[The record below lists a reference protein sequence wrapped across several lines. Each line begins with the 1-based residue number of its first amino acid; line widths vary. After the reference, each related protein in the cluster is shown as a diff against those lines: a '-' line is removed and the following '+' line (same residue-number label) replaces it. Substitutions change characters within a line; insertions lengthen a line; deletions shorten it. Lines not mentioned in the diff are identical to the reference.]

1 MNPEIES
8 RAAELRRERVPFVH
22 ARVVRA
28 ERPTSAKPGDQAVV
42 LPDGSIEGF
51 VGGACAESTVR
62 AQSLSLLDSG
72 EPLLLRISP
81 PGGDPPSRAVSSGSP
96 GGSASSASSGD
107 EGGVAPTSPGDDPP
121 GTLSVVNH
129 CLSGGTLEIF
139 LEPVVPAPIVTVHGE
154 SPIAAA
160 LVSLA
165 DGVGF
170 QGIRGADAPAV
181 RGADGPAAVVVASH
195 GRDEEQAI
203 EAAVRAGVPYVGLVA
218 SRKRGEAVLASLDL
232 DEAQR
237 ASVHTPAGLDI
248 GARTPREVALSI
260 LAEIISLRPRPSAVG
275 GGAATASAVVAGGGT
290 TTTEPPS
297 ALGQAHGRA
306 TPAEARSSS
315 GASVDSSDSSG
326 PVPVALGRAP
336 ALATDLVCGMSVV
349 ADEQSLH
356 LDHAGERYWF
366 CGSGCLRAFAA
377 DPGAYLSPAD
387 G

>member
-1 MNPEIES
+1 MNPEIEA
-8 RAAELRRERVPFVH
+8 RAARLRHERVPFVH

-72 EPLLLRISP
+72 KPLLLRISP
-81 PGGDPPSRAVSSGSP
+81 EAPAGGGTAE
-96 GGSASSASSGD
+96 A
-107 EGGVAPTSPGDDPP
+107 GGVDSEADDPP

-139 LEPVVPAPIVTVHGE
+139 LEPVVPAPVVAVHGE

-160 LVSLA
+160 LLSLA

-170 QGIRGADAPAV
+170 RGV
-181 RGADGPAAVVVASH
+181 RGAGVPLAEGADGAAAVVVASH
-195 GRDEEQAI
+195 GRDEEQVI

-232 DEAQR
+232 DPTQR
-237 ASVHTPAGLDI
+237 AAVHTPAGLDI
-248 GARTPREVALSI
+248 GARTPQEVALSI
-260 LAEIISLRPRPSAVG
+260 LAEIISLRPDPSG
-275 GGAATASAVVAGGGT
+275 
-290 TTTEPPS
+290 
-297 ALGQAHGRA
+297 A
-306 TPAEARSSS
+306 TPTQPADA
-315 GASVDSSDSSG
+315 
-326 PVPVALGRAP
+326 VPVAPGRRD
-336 ALATDLVCGMSVV
+336 ALATDPVCGMSVV
-349 ADEQSLH
+349 ADEHSLH
-356 LDHAGERYWF
+356 LDHEGERHWF

-377 DPGAYLSPAD
+377 DPGAYPSPRA
-387 G
+387 